1 MRVLW
6 FTNTPPVSVSG
17 KAKYN
22 GGGWVSSLVE
32 ELSGRIDLGVVFIS
46 GSREDRTVS
55 GGVTFY
61 PVYDCFDSGRSG
73 RIRKLLFGNSA
84 EISSLLDSFMEI
96 VEEFRPDV
104 IEVFGSERMYGLI
117 AGRTGLPVVLHLQG
131 ILDECRRSFLPPGMS
146 RLRYCMSGHG
156 IAGKFGKFYYLVSMR
171 RRCVQE
177 RKIFS
182 LVHDYIGRTD
192 WDRKY
197 LQSVNPAAGY
207 HHLDEILR
215 KPFYDNAGM
224 CRMRDG
230 AVPEIVTTISEAPFK
245 GMDIV
250 LRAADILR
258 NRMGKEFVWKV
269 YGNVDVPF
277 FERFTGIDA
286 EKAGVVP
293 AGVAGAETIAAEL
306 VNAAVYVHPSYVE
319 NSPNSLCEAQMAG
332 VPCVA
337 SDTGGIPSIVDDG
350 VTGLLVR
357 PGDAEGFARAVSGLL
372 EDRKLAA
379 RIGHDAS
386 AAAVRRHDRDR
397 IVSGLLSIYG
407 KL

>member
-46 GSREDRTVS
+46 GSQEDRTVS

-61 PVYDCFDSGRSG
+61 PVYDSFDSGRSG

-117 AGRTGLPVVLHLQG
+117 AGRTDVPVVLHIQG
-131 ILDECRRSFLPPGMS
+131 ILDECRKSFLPPGMS
-146 RLRYCMSGHG
+146 SLRYCMPGQG

-182 LVHDYIGRTD
+182 VVHDYIGRTD

-197 LQSVNPAAGY
+197 LHSVNPDAVY

-224 CRMRDG
+224 WKMRDG

-258 NRMGKEFVWKV
+258 NRLGKNFVWKV

-277 FERFTGIDA
+277 FKRFTGIDP
-286 EKAGVVP
+286 EKVGVFP
-293 AGVAGAETIAAEL
+293 AGVADAGTIASEL
-306 VNAAVYVHPSYVE
+306 AGAAVYVHPSYVE
-319 NSPNSLCEAQMAG
+319 NSPNSLCEAQMIG

-337 SDTGGIPSIVDDG
+337 ADTGGIPSIVDDG

-357 PGDAEGFARAVSGLL
+357 PGDAEGFASAVSGLF
-372 EDRKLAA
+372 EDRELAA
-379 RIGHDAS
+379 RIGHDAYE
-386 AAAVRRHDRDR
+386 AAVKRHDRGR